1 MGIIVKNGKFENSS
15 VNEFPTKMDVASHT
29 RVDELVNLVGNVP
42 LLRINFPT
50 SADGRGFSIAK
61 TLRQYGYKG
70 HIRAYG
76 HLLADQYPLALRCG
90 FDDIEITGEHAIRQ
104 PESQWAD
111 AYLRTNVTYQ
121 EKLKDVADRAA
132 SPGPNG
138 CLGYR
143 RLEEVR

>member
-70 HIRAYG
+70 HIRWLINIRWLCDVVLMISR
-76 HLLADQYPLALRCG
+76 LLVIMQFANRKASGLMPICAPMLRIRKNSKTSMIALPVLAK
-90 FDDIEITGEHAIRQ
+90 IIR
-104 PESQWAD
+104 SG
-111 AYLRTNVTYQ
+111 N
-121 EKLKDVADRAA
+121 
-132 SPGPNG
+132 
-138 CLGYR
+138 
-143 RLEEVR
+143 